1 MQADGL
7 IPMAFGDSDGWPA
20 MGTFDIINLR
30 QNGYDFH
37 VGLMA
42 GAEKWTD
49 PKVKAVFETWKDA
62 PARSTRRAPPA
73 GPGRTPRRRW
83 SRRRPACTCSG
94 CSCPSSSRRPARPT
108 SPTSTSSP
116 IRTSGPQYDAEKA
129 LDAPID
135 GFMIS
140 ANSPTLAADLD
151 AAKAFMEYLAQP
163 ATQVAWVSQ
172 DKGNIAAAKDADTS
186 GYTALQKKAA
196 ELIGGAQ
203 RITQFLDRDTN
214 PNFAGP
220 NGMQAFLLDF
230 LKNPEPGPGRL
241 PREDPGASGTPCSPI
256 APGLAR
262 LSGPWPIARVEP
274 VAPATADQSGVAGA
288 TAVSAVASRAPGA
301 TGRFRRRYSLLT
313 GRDKLVLG
321 LMVGIPLVLDLIFI
335 WGPTIVS
342 FFLSFTNWNGIGSP
356 FDAKVIGIKNYEN
369 LFTAYP
375 FFWPALQHNLI
386 WLAWLMF
393 IATPIG
399 ILFAVLLDR
408 VGRGTRFYQTVFYL
422 PVVLS
427 LAVIGIIWKLQY
439 APEQGFIN
447 NVLGR
452 TANNNLIDWLGDPS
466 LNLWAALVA
475 TSWRHVGYIMVLYL
489 AGLKAFDPTLR
500 EAAKVDGANE
510 RQTFFRVVFPV
521 MMPINVVIVVITT
534 IEALRAFDIAYI
546 INRGKNGLELLSTLI
561 TNNAISESNRL
572 GFGSAIAVVLLVI
585 SLGPIVAFLT
595 RMMRDQGQR

>member
-1 MQADGL
+1 MAD
-7 IPMAFGDSDGWPA
+7 
-20 MGTFDIINLR
+20 
-30 QNGYDFH
+30 
-37 VGLMA
+37 
-42 GAEKWTD
+42 
-49 PKVKAVFETWKDA
+49 
-62 PARSTRRAPPA
+62 
-73 GPGRTPRRRW
+73 
-83 SRRRPACTCSG
+83 
-94 CSCPSSSRRPARPT
+94 
-108 SPTSTSSP
+108 
-116 IRTSGPQYDAEKA
+116 
-129 LDAPID
+129 
-135 GFMIS
+135 
-140 ANSPTLAADLD
+140 
-151 AAKAFMEYLAQP
+151 
-163 ATQVAWVSQ
+163 
-172 DKGNIAAAKDADTS
+172 
-186 GYTALQKKAA
+186 
-196 ELIGGAQ
+196 
-203 RITQFLDRDTN
+203 
-214 PNFAGP
+214 
-220 NGMQAFLLDF
+220 
-230 LKNPEPGPGRL
+230 
-241 PREDPGASGTPCSPI
+241 
-256 APGLAR
+256 
-262 LSGPWPIARVEP
+262 RVTEQI
-274 VAPATADQSGVAGA
+274 APATAGTTDGAGA
-288 TAVSAVASRAPGA
+288 TAI
-301 TGRFRRRYSLLT
+301 TRRVRGRYSLLT
-313 GRDKLVLG
+313 GRDKLVLA
-321 LMVGIPLVLDLIFI
+321 LMVGIPLFFDVVLI

-356 FDAKVIGIKNYEN
+356 FDANVIGLKNYES

-393 IATPIG
+393 IATPVG
-399 ILFAVLLDR
+399 MFLAVLLDR
-408 VGRGTRFYQTVFYL
+408 EIRGTRFYQTVFYL

-427 LAVIGIIWKLQY
+427 LAVIGIIWQLQY

-452 TANNNLIDWLGDPS
+452 TSNDNLIDWYGNPS

-585 SLGPIVAFLT
+585 SLVPIIAFLT
-595 RMMRDQGQR
+595 RMLRGSQ